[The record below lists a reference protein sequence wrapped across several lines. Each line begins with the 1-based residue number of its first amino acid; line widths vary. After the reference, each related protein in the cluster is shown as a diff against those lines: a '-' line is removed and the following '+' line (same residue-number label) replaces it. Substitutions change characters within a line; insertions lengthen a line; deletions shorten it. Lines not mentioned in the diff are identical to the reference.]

1 MDQRPEFGQK
11 FLVGVEQID
20 REHRKLFDIAA
31 RTYDS
36 LGASDAVGQALL
48 QDAVAE
54 LIDYT
59 ATHFAN
65 EEGIMTEAGYP
76 GLAIHRD
83 QHRHLLARVRDME
96 MRVEIEDATV
106 AVDLTHFLYR
116 WLVDHIES
124 SDRRFG
130 DFVRAQASH

>member
-1 MDQRPEFGQK
+1 MDQRPEFGDK

-31 RTYDS
+31 QTYDA
-36 LGASDAVGQALL
+36 LGVSDAVGQAMLR
-48 QDAVAE
+48 DAVAE

-65 EEGIMTEAGYP
+65 EEGLMAEAGYP
-76 GLAIHRD
+76 ELAMHQD
-83 QHRHLLARVRDME
+83 QHRHLLARARDME
-96 MRVEIEDATV
+96 MRVEIEDSAV

-116 WLVDHIES
+116 WLIEHIES

-130 DFVRAQASH
+130 DYVLALRPR

>member
-1 MDQRPEFGQK
+1 MDQRPEFGEK
-11 FLVGVEQID
+11 FLVGVDQID
-20 REHRKLFDIAA
+20 REHRRLFDIAA
-31 RTYDS
+31 RTYDI
-36 LGASDAVGQALL
+36 LGASDAVGRAML

-65 EEGIMTEAGYP
+65 EEELMAAAEYP
-76 GLAIHRD
+76 GLAIHRE
-83 QHRHLLARVRDME
+83 QHQHLLARVRDME

-130 DFVRAQASH
+130 DYVRSRRPS

>member
-1 MDQRPEFGQK
+1 MDQRPEFGDK

-20 REHRKLFDIAA
+20 REHRKLFDIAG

-36 LGASDAVGQALL
+36 LSASDAVGKALM

-65 EEGIMTEAGYP
+65 EEELMAAAGYP
-76 GLAIHRD
+76 ALEMHRD
-83 QHRHLLARVRDME
+83 QHWHLLARVRDME
-96 MRVEIEDATV
+96 MRVEFEDATV

-116 WLVDHIES
+116 WLVEHIES
-124 SDRRFG
+124 SDHKFG
-130 DFVRAQASH
+130 DFVRAQASS

>member
-1 MDQRPEFGQK
+1 MDQRPEFGEK

-20 REHRKLFDIAA
+20 REHRRLFDIAA
-31 RTYDS
+31 RAYDS
-36 LGASDAVGQALL
+36 LGASDAVGQALM

-65 EEGIMTEAGYP
+65 EEELMAAAEYP
-76 GLAIHRD
+76 ALATHRE

-116 WLVDHIES
+116 WLVEHIES
-124 SDRRFG
+124 SDRSFG
-130 DFVRAQASH
+130 DYVRARRPS